1 MINLMKADLYR
12 IFRGVGIYIAVAL
25 VMIMSV
31 ASVVMKE
38 AGYIGNASVTYEGDT
53 IVEASGFLSD
63 ESSDESEENKLLV
76 RSIMAA
82 NINLYYPLILVVF
95 VILMSDFSNKT
106 LKNTLTSAVS
116 KRKYFAYKLLMSL
129 GCSAVFIIFSNLFA
143 YILNYIKNGS
153 EYTEPITNIL
163 KATALQMP
171 MLLGI
176 VGFLVFMG
184 FLTRKTAVYNA
195 TAIPFVMLFQ
205 IIIGAI
211 YRLSESKLIEKFLM
225 HFELQTAL
233 DRLAYF
239 PESKYCLQ
247 CLCFGVVEIAVFAL
261 LSWVIFKKTE
271 VR

>member
-12 IFRGVGIYIAVAL
+12 IFRGVGIYIA
-25 VMIMSV
+25 MIMIIVMST

-38 AGYIGNASVTYEGDT
+38 AGYIGNASVTYKGDT
-53 IVEASGFLSD
+53 IVEASGFSA
-63 ESSDESEENKLLV
+63 EEAADISAEKMLV

-82 NINLYYPLILVVF
+82 NINLYYPLILVIF

-143 YILNYIKNGS
+143 YILNYIKNGK
-153 EYTEPITNIL
+153 EYTEPIANIL

-184 FLTRKTAVYNA
+184 FLLRRTALYNA
-195 TAIPFVMLFQ
+195 VTIPFVMLFQ
-205 IIIGAI
+205 MIIGAI

-261 LSWVIFKKTE
+261 LSWMIFKKTE
-271 VR
+271 VK

>member
-12 IFRGVGIYIAVAL
+12 IFRGVGIYIA
-25 VMIMSV
+25 MIMIIVMST

-53 IVEASGFLSD
+53 IVEASSFAA
-63 ESSDESEENKLLV
+63 EEAVDISAEKMLV

-211 YRLSESKLIEKFLM
+211 YRLSESKLIEKYLM
-225 HFELQTAL
+225 RFELQTAL

-261 LSWVIFKKTE
+261 LSWVIFKKAE
-271 VR
+271 VK